1 MPKNS
6 KPEPAQQQHQ
16 SPREE
21 IANAASHGFG
31 AALAVAGL
39 VILIVFASLQGDP
52 WKVVSFSVY
61 GTSLILLYLA
71 STLYHS
77 FRSAKLK
84 KFFRQMDHAMIYIL
98 IAGTYTPL
106 LLILLRDTWGWTLF
120 GIIWGLAAG
129 GVVFKM
135 LFIGRFKVVSI
146 LVYLAMGWMIVIAW
160 KPMLSLMPAGLLT
173 WIAIGGA
180 CYTLGVIFY
189 AWRTFPYHHTVWHLF
204 VLGGSISHWFGMM
217 MYVA

>member
-6 KPEPAQQQHQ
+6 KPEPTQQQHQ

-21 IANAASHGFG
+21 VANAATHGIG
-31 AALAVAGL
+31 AALAIAGL
-39 VILIVFASLQGDP
+39 VVLVVFASLQRDP

-61 GTSLILLYLA
+61 GTSLVLLYLA

-77 FRSAKLK
+77 FRAPKLK
-84 KFFRQMDHAMIYIL
+84 KFFRQMDHAMIYVL
-98 IAGTYTPL
+98 IAGSYTPL
-106 LLILLRDTWGWTLF
+106 MLVLLRDAWGWSMF
-120 GIIWGLAAG
+120 GIVWGLAAA
-129 GVVFKM
+129 GVTMKM

-160 KPMLSLMPAGLLT
+160 KPMLTVMPTGLLT

-180 CYTLGVIFY
+180 CYTLGVVFY

-204 VLGGSISHWFGMM
+204 VLGGSISHWIGMM
-217 MYVA
+217 LYVA